1 MIATVQRTATV
12 ELGPERGSTVT
23 DVSDS
28 RAVRWR
34 QLGREHWL
42 LIAAIIAA
50 VSVRLVYWIM
60 TERTFEDALI
70 TVTHSRNVILGLGL
84 TSHYGEGHVQGFTS
98 ALSVLIPL
106 AGEVLRPGSGIGTMR
121 VVSLLASGV
130 TMVYAY
136 AIARQLGL
144 NKWATGFVLAYLAFD
159 YNNIFYGMAGM
170 ETQVAVAVLLAC
182 VYYTMRGDPVRC
194 GLALGTGVLTR
205 PDFLIFFP
213 LALIG
218 LWCHDRRGAL
228 KAGALGAMV
237 VAPWIIFTS
246 IYYGSPI
253 PQTIRAKQQSYT
265 EHPPIGHTPGS
276 LWHFVTS
283 QITQHEEEW
292 RYLAPFKESFNVLK
306 APLSDGSLLAI
317 ALVVTLLALIGA
329 WATRRITRWWP
340 VLAYVVLFIIYK
352 TMLLPPTYDEWYLPP
367 CMALIVLLAGAGLT
381 RISTLRRSLQAR
393 TDVAEGS
400 QPRVARRRTRPLP
413 AFAAVVSVLLALL
426 FAWQVPTMFPLDG
439 KVQEVENHVRLPLS
453 LYLNKVVQHGE
464 AVSSESA
471 GYVGYYSH
479 ALLYDYPGL
488 TSPTAYDALKRLG
501 PSGNNLFYMV
511 QALTPRWLVLRASEL
526 PEFRQD
532 VPLTAPKYQIMRQ
545 FKWGTPEFSSGGV
558 TYYDGDTDFYVL
570 RRMGP
575 PKPGP
580 LNM

>member
-1 MIATVQRTATV
+1 MMAAVQQTASV
-12 ELGPERGSTVT
+12 ESRPRGGSTIT
-23 DVSDS
+23 QMPDS
-28 RAVRWR
+28 RADRWR
-34 QLGREHWL
+34 ALGREHWL
-42 LIAAIIAA
+42 LLAAIFAG
-50 VSVRLVYWIM
+50 VTVRLVYWIM

-121 VVSLLASGV
+121 VVSVLASGV

-136 AIARQLGL
+136 AIARELKL

-170 ETQVAVAVLLAC
+170 ETQLAVAVLLAC
-182 VYYTMRGDPVRC
+182 VYYTMRGDPVR
-194 GLALGTGVLTR
+194 GGIALGIGVLTR

-213 LALIG
+213 LAVIG
-218 LWCHDRRGAL
+218 LWLHDRRGAL
-228 KAGALGAMV
+228 KAAGLGALV
-237 VAPWIIFTS
+237 IAPWIIFTS
-246 IYYGSPI
+246 LYYGSPI

-265 EHPPIGHTPGS
+265 EHPPIGHTPAS

-317 ALVVTLLALIGA
+317 ALVVTVFALVGV
-329 WATRRITRWWP
+329 WTTRRVARWWP
-340 VLAYVVLFIIYK
+340 VPAYVVLFIIYK

-367 CMALIVLLAGAGLT
+367 CLALIMLLVGAGLT
-381 RISTLRRSLQAR
+381 RVSSLRRSSQAQR
-393 TDVAEGS
+393 SVSAGS
-400 QPRVARRRTRPLP
+400 QSERALRRVRPMP
-413 AFAAVVSVLLALL
+413 AFAAVVSVILALL
-426 FAWQVPTMFPLDG
+426 FAWQVPTMFPLDR
-439 KVQEVENHVRLPLS
+439 KVQEVEDHVRLPLG

-526 PEFRQD
+526 PEFQED
-532 VPLTAPKYQIMRQ
+532 VPLTAPKYQIVRQ
-545 FKWGTPEFSSGGV
+545 FKWGTPEFSDGGV
-558 TYYDGDTDFYVL
+558 TYYDGDTDFFVL
-570 RRMGP
+570 RRVGP

-580 LNM
+580 LNT